1 MLYVV
6 QKDSFRTPLAANH
19 AAHHVKRR
27 KVEKVVHATTT
38 ATATLVYRVFKHD
51 MREIKH
57 LLGYQKCT
65 FKS

>member
-1 MLYVV
+1 MLYAV

-38 ATATLVYRVFKHD
+38 ATATLMSRLCQ
-51 MREIKH
+51 EW
-57 LLGYQKCT
+57 LTL
-65 FKS
+65 KSFRL

>member
-38 ATATLVYRVFKHD
+38 ATATLV
-51 MREIKH
+51 
-57 LLGYQKCT
+57 
-65 FKS
+65 